1 MKKVELPIID
11 VASLNSEG
19 DRKRTVSDELVK
31 AFEEIGF
38 AVLVGHGVEKKRL
51 LGIRELLVRVFNVP
65 DYVKE
70 ELSISR
76 DNYRGYIPL
85 GFFSPNEQ
93 KKFSIAKPDFYEGF
107 KLHWECPKEHP
118 VKDECVLYG
127 SNKWVSQ
134 IDDMKEVPL
143 SYWKECDRLTF
154 TLLSHLAVA
163 LGVEPVSYTHLT
175 LPTICS
181 V

>member
-76 DNYRGYIPL
+76 ITTGVIFHL
-85 GFFSPNEQ
+85 VFFLLMN
-93 KKFSIAKPDFYEGF
+93 KK
-107 KLHWECPKEHP
+107 
-118 VKDECVLYG
+118 
-127 SNKWVSQ
+127 N
-134 IDDMKEVPL
+134 
-143 SYWKECDRLTF
+143 
-154 TLLSHLAVA
+154 
-163 LGVEPVSYTHLT
+163 
-175 LPTICS
+175 S